1 MGTMLNRMLG
11 TILIIATLGFAAPA
25 LADAKPTIENRFAK
39 VNGIKMHYLVAGKG
53 EPVLLLHGYA
63 QTSHMWR
70 PLMKELAKTRLVI
83 APDLRGFG
91 DSEKAASGYDK
102 KTMAQD
108 VHALAQSLGI
118 RKAGV
123 VGHDIGL
130 MVAYA
135 YAAQYPSEVDRIA
148 LLDAFIPGVGDTTNL
163 FLLKDL
169 WHFHFYGK
177 TPLALVTGRERIYF
191 EHFWNDFAADGKKSV
206 SEADRQFYA
215 KKYAQPGAMK
225 AGMEVFRALDQDAK
239 DNAVFAKTKLTMP
252 MLVLGG
258 EKSGGDFLI
267 SQGKL
272 VATNVEGVLV
282 TGSGHWLVDEAPK
295 QVIPKLV
302 AFFNR

>member
-1 MGTMLNRMLG
+1 MRALTRML
-11 TILIIATLGFAAPA
+11 LVA
-25 LADAKPTIENRFAK
+25 LAGLAAFTAIPAAAQTVRIDSRFTDL
-39 VNGIKMHYLVAGKG
+39 NGIRMHYLAAGKG
-53 EPVLLLHGYA
+53 EPVILLHGYA

-70 PLMKELAKTRLVI
+70 PLMKELAKTHLVI

-91 DSEKAASGYDK
+91 DTTKAAAGYDK
-102 KTMAQD
+102 KSMAQD

-118 RKAGV
+118 KKAGV
-123 VGHDIGL
+123 AGHDIGL

-135 YAAQYPSEVDRIA
+135 YAAQYPAEVERIA

-163 FLLKDL
+163 FLLRDL

-177 TPLALVTGRERIYF
+177 TPLALVRGRERIYF
-191 EHFWNDFAADGKKSV
+191 EHFWNDFAADGTKSV
-206 SEADRQFYA
+206 SESDRRFYA

-225 AGMEVFRALDQDAK
+225 AGMEVFRAFDQDAK
-239 DNAVFAKTKLTMP
+239 DNAVFARTKLTMP

-267 SQGKL
+267 SQGRM
-272 VATNVEGVLV
+272 VATNVEGVIV
-282 TGSGHWLVDEAPK
+282 TGSGHWLVDEAPG

-302 AFFNR
+302 AFFR

>member
-1 MGTMLNRMLG
+1 V
-11 TILIIATLGFAAPA
+11 
-25 LADAKPTIENRFAK
+25 KIESRFAD
-39 VNGIKMHYLVAGKG
+39 VNGLKMHYLEAGSG
-53 EPVLLLHGYA
+53 PPVILLHGYA
-63 QTSHMWR
+63 QTGHMWR
-70 PLMKELAKTRLVI
+70 PVMKELAKRHRVV

-91 DSEKAASGYDK
+91 DTTKAGTGYDK
-102 KTMAQD
+102 KSMAQD

-118 RKAGV
+118 GKSGV

-135 YAAQYPSEVDRIA
+135 YAAQYPGEVDRIA

-177 TPLALVTGRERIYF
+177 TPLALVSGRERIYF
-191 EHFWNDFAADGKKSV
+191 EHFWNDFAADGTKSV
-206 SEADRQFYA
+206 SEADRQFYT

-225 AGMEVFRALDQDAK
+225 AGMEVFRAFDQDAT
-239 DNAVFAKTKLTMP
+239 DNANFAKTKLAMP

-267 SQGKL
+267 TQGRL
-272 VATNVEGVLV
+272 VADNVEGVLV
-282 TGSGHWLVDEAPK
+282 TGSGHWLVDEAPG

-302 AFFNR
+302 AFFR